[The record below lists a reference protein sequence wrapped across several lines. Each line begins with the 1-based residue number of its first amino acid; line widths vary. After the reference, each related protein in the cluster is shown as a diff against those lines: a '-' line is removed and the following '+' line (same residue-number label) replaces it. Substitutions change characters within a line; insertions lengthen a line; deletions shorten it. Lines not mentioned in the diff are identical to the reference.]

1 MTTCCIETP
10 CISGADLAEA
20 RPEQLG
26 AALGAIARRSQRDS
40 MHADG
45 MDASAELHDG
55 SASALS
61 VTKMNLAL

>member
-1 MTTCCIETP
+1 MTCCIETP

-20 RPEQLG
+20 RPEQIG

-40 MHADG
+40 IYSDA
-45 MDASAELHDG
+45 MDVASDLHDG